1 MDSAKEDLGKRS
13 EVAAAKAEKE
23 KKEIESMTPKD
34 ELKAQK
40 AEDAKADDGAPKRK
54 PPTLYR
60 PGEKPDQPNQ

>member
-1 MDSAKEDLGKRS
+1 MDASKEDLGKRA
-13 EVAAAKAEKE
+13 EVVAAKEEKE

-34 ELKAQK
+34 EVQAQK
-40 AEDAKADDGAPKRK
+40 AEDAKADVGTPKRK